1 MFLMDP
7 KIWTL
12 STVPVDKS
20 AMLSLG
26 MWVWGTVRC
35 VCIRSSR

>member
-7 KIWTL
+7 EIWIL

-26 MWVWGTVRC
+26 MQVWDTVRC
-35 VCIRSSR
+35 VCIR